1 MMDPQN
7 MEILSSLAQC
17 LLVGGKHE
25 QALNCAEVV
34 LRKVIS
40 ISILTGVE
48 KLHLTSLGLWF
59 SHTYDKVWLFESD
72 NFISIVIDC

>member
-1 MMDPQN
+1 MWVGIRLAFSAHMMDPQN

-40 ISILTGVE
+40 ISMLTGVE
-48 KLHLTSLGLWF
+48 KLHFSLGL
-59 SHTYDKVWLFESD
+59 
-72 NFISIVIDC
+72 